1 MSWVVEVRAARS
13 ASVSGDTTKSEMPL
27 DVASRT
33 HLDKVGLIF
42 LVSRRYEPMYFS
54 P

>member
-13 ASVSGDTTKSEMPL
+13 ASVSGDTTKREMPL